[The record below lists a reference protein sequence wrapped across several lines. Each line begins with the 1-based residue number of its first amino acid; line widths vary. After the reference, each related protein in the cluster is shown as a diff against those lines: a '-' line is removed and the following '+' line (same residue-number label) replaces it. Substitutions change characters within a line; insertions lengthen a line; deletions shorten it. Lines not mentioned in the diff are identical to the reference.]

1 MYILIAILIFGVLIF
16 VHELGH
22 FLTAKAL
29 DVQVNEF
36 SICMGPAIFKKQ
48 KGETLY
54 ALRCIPIGGYCAMEG
69 EDEQSDNP
77 RAFTSKSWW
86 RRTII
91 LLAGSFMN
99 FLAGFLVI
107 VVLYSGAAGFSTPR
121 IGGFFEGCPL
131 ESSDGLQLGDELY
144 KIDGRRV
151 FIYSDVAMLL
161 ARNDTGVY
169 DLVVKR
175 DGELVEL
182 NDFAM
187 QPQLYTENGEQSY
200 KYGLY
205 FAAEEKT
212 FGSVLKTSW
221 NTAMDFARLVWMG
234 LEDLISGLVSV
245 DEMSGPVG
253 IVSVIAETGESA
265 ETVKDGMTG
274 VAYLAAFIAVNLAV
288 MNLLP
293 LPALDGG
300 RIFLLLVNT
309 VVYAATKKK
318 IPPKFEGFI
327 HAAGMILLLAFMA
340 FVTFKDI
347 WKLFA

>member
-1 MYILIAILIFGVLIF
+1 MYILIAILIFGILIF

-22 FLTAKAL
+22 FLSAKAL

-36 SICMGPAIFKKQ
+36 SVCMGPAIWKKQ

-69 EDEQSDNP
+69 EDEESENP
-77 RAFTSKSWW
+77 RAFTSKAWW
-86 RRTII
+86 RRLII

-99 FLAGFLVI
+99 FVAGLLVL
-107 VVLYSGAAGFSTPR
+107 VVLYSGAAAFSTPR
-121 IGGFFEGCPL
+121 ISGFFEGCPL
-131 ESSDGLQLGDELY
+131 QSAGRLQEGDELY

-151 FIYSDVAMLL
+151 YIYSDVGMLL
-161 ARNDTGVY
+161 GRNHTGVY

-175 DGELVEL
+175 DGKQVEL

-187 QPQLYTENGEQSY
+187 QPQLYTIDGEQTY

-212 FGSVLKTSW
+212 LGSLLKVSW
-221 NTAMDFARLVWMG
+221 NTGLDFARLVWMG

-253 IVSVIAETGESA
+253 IVSVIVETGKSS
-265 ETVKDGMTG
+265 ETVAAGLANI
-274 VAYLAAFIAVNLAV
+274 AYLAAFIAINLAV

-309 VVYAATKKK
+309 VVYALTKKK
-318 IPPKFEGFI
+318 IPSKFEGFI
-327 HAAGMILLLAFMA
+327 HAAGMVILLAFMA

>member
-1 MYILIAILIFGVLIF
+1 MYILIAILVFGILIF

-22 FLTAKAL
+22 FLSAKAL
-29 DVQVNEF
+29 GVQVNEF
-36 SICMGPAIFKKQ
+36 SVCMGPAIWKKQ

-69 EDEQSDNP
+69 EDEESENP
-77 RAFTSKSWW
+77 RAFTSQPWW
-86 RRTII
+86 KRLII

-99 FLAGFLVI
+99 FVAGLLV
-107 VVLYSGAAGFSTPR
+107 VVILYSGAQGFSTPH
-121 IGGFFEGCPL
+121 ISGFFAGCPL
-131 ESSDGLQLGDELY
+131 QSESGLQEGDELY

-151 FIYSDVAMLL
+151 FTYSDVGMLL
-161 ARNDTGVY
+161 GRNDTGVY
-169 DLVVKR
+169 DLVVRR
-175 DGELVEL
+175 DGKLVEL
-182 NDFAM
+182 HDFTM
-187 QPQLYTENGEQSY
+187 QPQLYTVDGEQQY

-212 FGSVLKTSW
+212 VGTVLKNSW
-221 NTAMDFARLVWMG
+221 NTSLDFARLVWMG
-234 LEDLISGLVSV
+234 LEDLVSGLVSV

-253 IVSVIAETGESA
+253 IVSVISETGKAS
-265 ETVKDGMTG
+265 ETVSAGLAN

-309 VVYAATKKK
+309 VVYAVTKKK
-318 IPPKFEGFI
+318 IPPKFEGYI
-327 HAAGMILLLAFMA
+327 HAAGMVILLAFMA

-347 WKLFA
+347 WKLLA

>member
-1 MYILIAILIFGVLIF
+1 MYILIAILVFGILIF

-22 FLTAKAL
+22 FLSAKAL
-29 DVQVNEF
+29 GVQVNEF
-36 SICMGPAIFKKQ
+36 SVCMGPAIWKKQ

-69 EDEQSDNP
+69 EDEESENP
-77 RAFTSKSWW
+77 RAFTSQPWW
-86 RRTII
+86 KRLII

-99 FLAGFLVI
+99 FVAGLLV
-107 VVLYSGAAGFSTPR
+107 VVILYSGAQGFSTPH
-121 IGGFFEGCPL
+121 ISGFFAGCPL
-131 ESSDGLQLGDELY
+131 QSESGLQEGDELY

-151 FIYSDVAMLL
+151 FTYSDVGMLL
-161 ARNDTGVY
+161 GRNDTGVY
-169 DLVVKR
+169 DLVVRR
-175 DGELVEL
+175 DGKLVEL
-182 NDFAM
+182 HDFAM
-187 QPQLYTENGEQSY
+187 QPQLYTVDGEQQY

-212 FGSVLKTSW
+212 VGTVLKNSW
-221 NTAMDFARLVWMG
+221 NTSLDFARLVWMG
-234 LEDLISGLVSV
+234 LEDLVSGLVSV

-253 IVSVIAETGESA
+253 IVSVISETGKAS
-265 ETVKDGMTG
+265 ETVSAGLAN

-309 VVYAATKKK
+309 VVYAVTKKK
-318 IPPKFEGFI
+318 IPPKFEGCI
-327 HAAGMILLLAFMA
+327 HAAGMVILLAFMA

-347 WKLFA
+347 WKLLA